1 MPKQVVIDARAHML
15 GRLASVVAKQIL
27 AGHHVVLVRCEEI
40 SVSGGLVRQ
49 KAKYERFL
57 RKAMNTNPT
66 RGPFHF
72 RAPSRIFW
80 RTLRGMLPHK
90 TKRGAAALERLKV
103 FEGVPAP
110 YDRVKR
116 MVVPD
121 ALQSLRLQSGHRF
134 CVLGDLAASVGWN
147 HQGTIKELEA
157 KRKVRS
163 ATFYTAKKRLA
174 ALRAKAVTQVETNK
188 A

>member
-1 MPKQVVIDARAHML
+1 MPKAVVIDARAHML
-15 GRLASVVAKQIL
+15 GRLASIVAKQIL
-27 AGHHVVLVRCEEI
+27 SGHHVVVVRAEEI

-49 KAKYERFL
+49 KMKYERFL
-57 RKAMNTNPT
+57 RKRMNTNPV

-80 RTLRGMLPHK
+80 RTVRGMVPHK
-90 TKRGAAALERLKV
+90 TKRGDAALERLKV

-121 ALQSLRLQSGHRF
+121 ALQVLRLQHGHRF
-134 CVLGDLAASVGWN
+134 CKLGDLATSVGWK
-147 HQGTIKELEA
+147 HQETVKELEA
-157 KRKVRS
+157 KRKAKS
-163 ATFYTAKKRLA
+163 LKFYETKKRLL
-174 ALRAKAVTQVETNK
+174 ALRAKAVAQAK
-188 A
+188 